1 MREEDNIEKEGL
13 QEDNL
18 DIGDNSGD
26 EDFAEYDD
34 LSALEGLPQIDE
46 LDNMDDLSGVSDVAS
61 TIDFDESGH
70 KDESEDDIDI
80 PLPDIDFSEDD
91 GIASELSD
99 GSDIK
104 TTYPEIK
111 DDDNNAADDSTV
123 EEPQV
128 SEDIAAEKDTEI
140 ETQSDA
146 EAEQSD
152 ADIMSLS
159 EDGADEEQSD
169 ADIMSLS
176 EDGADEEQSDADI
189 MSLSEDG
196 ADEEQSDSDIMS
208 LSEDGAD
215 EEQSDADI
223 MSLSEDGADEEQS
236 DIDLMSLIG
245 DEESDSETA
254 ESGSIDDMLGGLLDD
269 FDENGSIGDELEE
282 QPEENSGSDAGDGQ
296 KADDLSDLLGMLSDD
311 STSDDVISLDS
322 VSNEEIPDISEIPDI
337 PMQDEEDISNILPQ
351 NEEKE
356 DNGEKQSIFKKV
368 FGNVVTAEIAEAE
381 KKQEEEEAAK
391 KEEAEKVKEEKA
403 AEKAKQKEEKEKL
416 KAEKAEAKAAAKAKK
431 AEEKAAKKA
440 EKQAQKEAEREAAA
454 NEVVGKLNKVGV
466 SIVAVFGVII
476 LAGIIIGTNS
486 FGNGLDK
493 KKATNY
499 FEMHRYSQ
507 AYESAVGTNMK
518 EKNPEQYKKI
528 VTVMKVQHALDS
540 YQNYE
545 NVKKYPEALDALL
558 MGLKKYDANKKT
570 AYDLEIENDLASVY
584 DKILDILSDE
594 FGLSK
599 SQAYDILSL
608 GSSEYT
614 SKVNAIAAK

>member
-13 QEDNL
+13 QEDNP

-70 KDESEDDIDI
+70 QDESEDDIDI

-146 EAEQSD
+146 EAEQSGAD
-152 ADIMSLS
+152 IMSLSEDGADEEQSDVDIMSLS

-176 EDGADEEQSDADI
+176 EDGADDEQPDNDI
-189 MSLSEDG
+189 MSLTEDG
-196 ADEEQSDSDIMS
+196 TADD
-208 LSEDGAD
+208 
-215 EEQSDADI
+215 
-223 MSLSEDGADEEQS
+223 
-236 DIDLMSLIG
+236 
-245 DEESDSETA
+245 

-269 FDENGSIGDELEE
+269 FDKNGSIGDESEE
-282 QPEENSGSDAGDGQ
+282 QSKENSGSDAGDGQ

-337 PMQDEEDISNILPQ
+337 PMQEEEDISNILPQ

-356 DNGEKQSIFKKV
+356 DDGEKQSIFKKV
-368 FGNVVTAEIAEAE
+368 FGNVVTDEIAEAE

-486 FGNGLDK
+486 FGSGLDK

-558 MGLKKYDANKKT
+558 MGLKKYDVNKKT

>member
-70 KDESEDDIDI
+70 QDESEDDIDI

-128 SEDIAAEKDTEI
+128 SEDIATEKDAEI

-146 EAEQSD
+146 EAEQSG

-176 EDGADEEQSDADI
+176 EDGADEEQPDNDI
-189 MSLSEDG
+189 MSLT
-196 ADEEQSDSDIMS
+196 
-208 LSEDGAD
+208 EDGAD

-223 MSLSEDGADEEQS
+223 MSLSEDGADEEQPDN
-236 DIDLMSLIG
+236 DIMSLTEDG
-245 DEESDSETA
+245 TA
-254 ESGSIDDMLGGLLDD
+254 DDESGSIDDMLGGLLDD
-269 FDENGSIGDELEE
+269 FDKNGSIGDESEE
-282 QPEENSGSDAGDGQ
+282 QSKENSGSDAGDGQ

-337 PMQDEEDISNILPQ
+337 PMQEEEDISNILPQ

-356 DNGEKQSIFKKV
+356 DDGEKQSIFKKV
-368 FGNVVTAEIAEAE
+368 FGNVVTDEIAEAE

-391 KEEAEKVKEEKA
+391 KEEAEKVKEEKV

-486 FGNGLDK
+486 FGSGLDK